1 MIEKDLLYS
10 KKPVIIADDG
20 DRRSH
25 SDNDGKKR
33 TDNNLDRENKF
44 VVQTDSK
51 YMYSI
56 GYH

>member
-1 MIEKDLLYS
+1 MIERDFLYS
-10 KKPVIIADDG
+10 KKPVIIPDDG

>member
-10 KKPVIIADDG
+10 KKPVIIPDDG
-20 DRRSH
+20 DRSH